1 MRINGMN
8 VLLLASALVLA
19 SCGGPSRRQ
28 AAGTTGTAEA
38 GTEVVDMHHAEN
50 ALDYHGTY
58 KGTLPAADCPGIVT
72 TLTLSADGRYAL
84 HMEYLERD
92 VAFDEQGVF
101 EVEGNLLVLTPDDG
115 GQGGCYKVEENR
127 LRMLDGDRKQIAG
140 GLADHYVL
148 QKEI

>member
-19 SCGGPSRRQ
+19 SCGGASPPQ
-28 AAGTTGTAEA
+28 AAGPTGTAEA
-38 GTEVVDMHHAEN
+38 GTEMVDMHNAEN

-92 VAFDEQGVF
+92 VAFDEQGAF

-127 LRMLDGDRKQIAG
+127 LRMLDGDRKPIMG
-140 GLADHYVL
+140 ELADHYVL

>member
-19 SCGGPSRRQ
+19 SCGGASRRQ
-28 AAGTTGTAEA
+28 AAGTTETAEA
-38 GTEVVDMHHAEN
+38 GTEMVDMHNAEN

-92 VAFDEQGVF
+92 VAFDEQGAF
-101 EVEGNLLVLTPDDG
+101 EVEGNLLVLTNALG

-127 LRMLDGDRKQIAG
+127 LRMLDGDRKPITG
-140 GLADHYVL
+140 ELADHYVL

>member
-19 SCGGPSRRQ
+19 SCGGASRRQ
-28 AAGTTGTAEA
+28 AAGTTETAEA
-38 GTEVVDMHHAEN
+38 GTEMVDMHNAEN

-92 VAFDEQGVF
+92 VAFDEQGAF
-101 EVEGNLLVLTPDDG
+101 EVEGNLLVLTSDDG

-127 LRMLDGDRKQIAG
+127 LRMLDGDRKPITG
-140 GLADHYVL
+140 ELADHYVL

>member
-19 SCGGPSRRQ
+19 SCGGAPRRQ

-38 GTEVVDMHHAEN
+38 GTEMVDIHNAEN

-92 VAFDEQGVF
+92 VAFDEQGAY

-127 LRMLDGDRKQIAG
+127 LRMLDGDRKPITG
-140 GLADHYVL
+140 ELADHYVL

>member
-19 SCGGPSRRQ
+19 SCGGASRRQ
-28 AAGTTGTAEA
+28 AAGTTETAEA
-38 GTEVVDMHHAEN
+38 GTEMVDMHNAEN
-50 ALDYHGTY
+50 ALAYHGTY

-92 VAFDEQGVF
+92 VAFDEQGAF

-127 LRMLDGDRKQIAG
+127 LRMLDGDRKPITG
-140 GLADHYVL
+140 ELADHYVL

>member
-19 SCGGPSRRQ
+19 SCGGASRRQ

-38 GTEVVDMHHAEN
+38 RTEIVDMHNAEN
-50 ALDYHGTY
+50 ALDYHGSY

-92 VAFDEQGVF
+92 VAFDEQGAF
-101 EVEGNLLVLTPDDG
+101 EEEGNLLVLTPDDG

-127 LRMLDGDRKQIAG
+127 LRMLDGDRKPITG
-140 GLADHYVL
+140 ELADHYVL

>member
-19 SCGGPSRRQ
+19 SCGGASRRQ
-28 AAGTTGTAEA
+28 AAGTTETAEA
-38 GTEVVDMHHAEN
+38 GTEMVDMHNAEN
-50 ALDYHGTY
+50 ALDHHGTY

-92 VAFDEQGVF
+92 VAFDEQGAF

-127 LRMLDGDRKQIAG
+127 LRMLDGDRKPITG
-140 GLADHYVL
+140 ELADHYVL

>member
-28 AAGTTGTAEA
+28 AAGTAGTAEA

-101 EVEGNLLVLTPDDG
+101 EVEGNLLVLPPDAG

-127 LRMLDGDRKQIAG
+127 LRMLDGDRKPITG
-140 GLADHYVL
+140 ELADHYVL

>member
-19 SCGGPSRRQ
+19 SCGGASRRQ
-28 AAGTTGTAEA
+28 AGGTTGTAA
-38 GTEVVDMHHAEN
+38 ADTEVADMHHAEN

-58 KGTLPAADCPGIVT
+58 RGTLPAADCPGIAT
-72 TLTLSADGRYAL
+72 TLVLSADSSYAL

-92 VAFDEQGVF
+92 VAFDEQGTF
-101 EVEGNLLVLTPDDG
+101 EIDGNLLVLTPDDG

-127 LRMLDGDRKQIAG
+127 LRMLDGDRKPITG
-140 GLADHYVL
+140 ELADHYVL

>member
-127 LRMLDGDRKQIAG
+127 LRMLDGDRKTNKGKQ
-140 GLADHYVL
+140 ADHYVL

>member
-19 SCGGPSRRQ
+19 SCGGASRRQ

-38 GTEVVDMHHAEN
+38 GTEMVDMHNAEN
-50 ALDYHGTY
+50 ALDYHGSY

-72 TLTLSADGRYAL
+72 TLTLSADGRYVL

-92 VAFDEQGVF
+92 VAFDEQGAF

-127 LRMLDGDRKQIAG
+127 LRMLDGDRKPITG
-140 GLADHYVL
+140 ELADHYVL

>member
-19 SCGGPSRRQ
+19 SCGGASRRQ

-38 GTEVVDMHHAEN
+38 GTEMVDMHNAEN
-50 ALDYHGTY
+50 ALDYHGSY

-92 VAFDEQGVF
+92 VAFDEQGAF

-115 GQGGCYKVEENR
+115 GQGGCYKVEGNR
-127 LRMLDGDRKQIAG
+127 LRMLDGDRKPITG
-140 GLADHYVL
+140 ELADHYVL

>member
-19 SCGGPSRRQ
+19 SCGGASRRH
-28 AAGTTGTAEA
+28 AGGTTGTAEA

-58 KGTLPAADCPGIVT
+58 KGTLPAADCSGIVT
-72 TLTLSADGRYAL
+72 TLSLSADGRYAL

-92 VAFDEQGVF
+92 VAFDEQGAF

-127 LRMLDGDRKQIAG
+127 LRMLDGDRKPITG
-140 GLADHYVL
+140 ELADHYVL

>member
-19 SCGGPSRRQ
+19 SCGGASRRQ
-28 AAGTTGTAEA
+28 AARTTGTAEA
-38 GTEVVDMHHAEN
+38 GTEMVDMHNAEN

-92 VAFDEQGVF
+92 VAFDEQGAY

-127 LRMLDGDRKQIAG
+127 LRMLDGDRKPITG
-140 GLADHYVL
+140 ELADHYVL

>member
-19 SCGGPSRRQ
+19 SCGGASRRQ

-38 GTEVVDMHHAEN
+38 GTEMVDMHNAEN
-50 ALDYHGTY
+50 ALDYHGSY
-58 KGTLPAADCPGIVT
+58 KGILPAADCPGIVT

-92 VAFDEQGVF
+92 VAFDEQGAF

-127 LRMLDGDRKQIAG
+127 LRMLDGDRKPITG
-140 GLADHYVL
+140 ELADHYVL

>member
-19 SCGGPSRRQ
+19 SCGGASRRQ

-38 GTEVVDMHHAEN
+38 GTEMVDMHNAEN
-50 ALDYHGTY
+50 ALDYHGSY

-92 VAFDEQGVF
+92 VAFDEQGAF

-115 GQGGCYKVEENR
+115 GQGGFYKVEENR
-127 LRMLDGDRKQIAG
+127 LRMLDGDRKPITG
-140 GLADHYVL
+140 ELADHYVL

>member
-19 SCGGPSRRQ
+19 SCGGASRRQ
-28 AAGTTGTAEA
+28 AAGTTETAEA
-38 GTEVVDMHHAEN
+38 GTEMVDMHNAEN

-84 HMEYLERD
+84 HMKYLERD
-92 VAFDEQGVF
+92 VAFDEQGAF

-127 LRMLDGDRKQIAG
+127 LRMLDGDRKPITG
-140 GLADHYVL
+140 ELADHYVL

>member
-19 SCGGPSRRQ
+19 SCGGASRRQ

-38 GTEVVDMHHAEN
+38 GTEMVDMHNAEN
-50 ALDYHGTY
+50 ALDYHGSY

-92 VAFDEQGVF
+92 VAFDEQGAF

-115 GQGGCYKVEENR
+115 GQGGCYKVEENH
-127 LRMLDGDRKQIAG
+127 LRMLDGDRKPITG
-140 GLADHYVL
+140 ELADHYVL

>member
-8 VLLLASALVLA
+8 VLLLAAALVLA
-19 SCGGPSRRQ
+19 SGGGASRRQ
-28 AAGTTGTAEA
+28 AAGTTETAEA
-38 GTEVVDMHHAEN
+38 GTEMVDMHNAEN

-92 VAFDEQGVF
+92 VAFDEQGAF

-127 LRMLDGDRKQIAG
+127 LRMLDGDRKPITG
-140 GLADHYVL
+140 ELADHYVL

>member
-19 SCGGPSRRQ
+19 SCGGASRRQ
-28 AAGTTGTAEA
+28 AAGTTETAEA
-38 GTEVVDMHHAEN
+38 GTEMVDMHNAEN

-72 TLTLSADGRYAL
+72 TLTLSADGCYAL

-92 VAFDEQGVF
+92 VAFDEQGAF

-127 LRMLDGDRKQIAG
+127 LRMLDGDRKPITG
-140 GLADHYVL
+140 ELADHYVL

>member
-19 SCGGPSRRQ
+19 ACGGPSRRQ

-92 VAFDEQGVF
+92 VAFDEQGAF

-127 LRMLDGDRKQIAG
+127 LRMLDGDRKPITG
-140 GLADHYVL
+140 ELADHYVL

>member
-19 SCGGPSRRQ
+19 SCGGASRRQ

-38 GTEVVDMHHAEN
+38 GTEMVDMHNAEN
-50 ALDYHGTY
+50 ALDYHGSY
-58 KGTLPAADCPGIVT
+58 KETLPAADCPGIVT

-92 VAFDEQGVF
+92 VAFDEQGAF

-127 LRMLDGDRKQIAG
+127 LRMLDGDRKPITG
-140 GLADHYVL
+140 ELADHYVL

>member
-19 SCGGPSRRQ
+19 SCGGASRRQ
-28 AAGTTGTAEA
+28 AAGTTETAEA
-38 GTEVVDMHHAEN
+38 GTEMVDMHNAEN

-92 VAFDEQGVF
+92 VAFDEQGAF

-127 LRMLDGDRKQIAG
+127 LRMLDGDRKPITG
-140 GLADHYVL
+140 ELADHYML
-148 QKEI
+148 QKEN

>member
-19 SCGGPSRRQ
+19 SCGGASRRQ

-38 GTEVVDMHHAEN
+38 GTEMVDMHNAEN
-50 ALDYHGTY
+50 ALDYHGSY

-92 VAFDEQGVF
+92 VAFDEQGAF

-115 GQGGCYKVEENR
+115 RQGGCYKVEENR
-127 LRMLDGDRKQIAG
+127 LRMLDGDRKPITG
-140 GLADHYVL
+140 ELADHYVL

>member
-19 SCGGPSRRQ
+19 SCGGASRRQ
-28 AAGTTGTAEA
+28 AAGMTGTAEA
-38 GTEVVDMHHAEN
+38 GTEMVDMHNAEN
-50 ALDYHGTY
+50 ALDYHGSY

-92 VAFDEQGVF
+92 VAFDEQGAF

-127 LRMLDGDRKQIAG
+127 LRMLDGDRKPITG
-140 GLADHYVL
+140 ELADHYVL

>member
-19 SCGGPSRRQ
+19 SCGGASRRQ
-28 AAGTTGTAEA
+28 AAGTTETAEA
-38 GTEVVDMHHAEN
+38 GTEMVDMHNAEN
-50 ALDYHGTY
+50 ALDYHGSY

-92 VAFDEQGVF
+92 VAFDEQGAF

-127 LRMLDGDRKQIAG
+127 LRMLDGDRKPITG
-140 GLADHYVL
+140 ELADHYVL

>member
-19 SCGGPSRRQ
+19 SCGGASRRQ
-28 AAGTTGTAEA
+28 VAGTTETAEA
-38 GTEVVDMHHAEN
+38 GTEMVDMHNAEN
-50 ALDYHGTY
+50 ALDYHGSY

-92 VAFDEQGVF
+92 VAFDEQGAF

-127 LRMLDGDRKQIAG
+127 LRMLDGDRKPITG
-140 GLADHYVL
+140 ELADHYVL

>member
-19 SCGGPSRRQ
+19 SCGGASRRQ

-38 GTEVVDMHHAEN
+38 GTEMVDMHNAEN
-50 ALDYHGTY
+50 ALDYHGSY

-127 LRMLDGDRKQIAG
+127 LRMLDGDRKPITG
-140 GLADHYVL
+140 ELADHYVL

>member
-19 SCGGPSRRQ
+19 SCGGASRRQ
-28 AAGTTGTAEA
+28 AAGTTETAEA
-38 GTEVVDMHHAEN
+38 GTEMVDMHNAEN

-92 VAFDEQGVF
+92 VAFDEQGAF
-101 EVEGNLLVLTPDDG
+101 EVEGDLLVLTPDDG

-127 LRMLDGDRKQIAG
+127 LRMLDGDRKPITG
-140 GLADHYVL
+140 ELADHYVL

>member
-19 SCGGPSRRQ
+19 SCGGASRRQ

-38 GTEVVDMHHAEN
+38 GNEMVDMHNAEN
-50 ALDYHGTY
+50 ALDYHGSY

-92 VAFDEQGVF
+92 VAFDEQGAF

-127 LRMLDGDRKQIAG
+127 LRMLDGDRKQITG
-140 GLADHYVL
+140 ELADHYVL

>member
-19 SCGGPSRRQ
+19 SCGGASRRH
-28 AAGTTGTAEA
+28 AGGTTGTADA

-72 TLTLSADGRYAL
+72 TLSLSADGRYAL

-92 VAFDEQGVF
+92 VAFDEQGAF

-127 LRMLDGDRKQIAG
+127 LRMLDGDRKPITG
-140 GLADHYVL
+140 ELADHYVL

>member
-19 SCGGPSRRQ
+19 SCGGASRRQ
-28 AAGTTGTAEA
+28 AAGTTETAEA
-38 GTEVVDMHHAEN
+38 GTEMVDMHNAEN

-92 VAFDEQGVF
+92 VAFDEQGAF
-101 EVEGNLLVLTPDDG
+101 EGEGNLLVLTPDDG

-127 LRMLDGDRKQIAG
+127 LRMLDGDRKPITG
-140 GLADHYVL
+140 ELADHYVL

>member
-19 SCGGPSRRQ
+19 SCGGASRRQ

-38 GTEVVDMHHAEN
+38 GTEMVDMHNAET
-50 ALDYHGTY
+50 ALDYHGSY

-92 VAFDEQGVF
+92 VAFDEQGAF

-127 LRMLDGDRKQIAG
+127 LRMLDGDRKPITG
-140 GLADHYVL
+140 ELADHYVL